1 MTAPAARSLVSR
13 ARPRPVATVGRITD
27 EGVRTGTRALSRVT
41 NESRR
46 AQVVKALRD
55 AIITGQFAPGYRLV
69 ETDLAEQLGTSRA
82 PVREALRQ
90 LEHEGLIA
98 SYPYRGTEVV
108 GVSQDEIE
116 EVLVPIRL
124 TIERFAFDRA
134 SAVLDDDDVVA
145 LQSLVD
151 EMHAAAD
158 RADADGLA
166 DTDVRFHEYVLERSG
181 QPHCLQMWRA
191 IQPRVRA
198 YFRRDA
204 PHYGT
209 QHEIAAQHQ
218 DLLDALRTRERDVV
232 RAAVEHHVTTYGRD
246 S

>member
-1 MTAPAARSLVSR
+1 MTSS
-13 ARPRPVATVGRITD
+13 
-27 EGVRTGTRALSRVT
+27 ALGRVT

-46 AQVVKALRD
+46 EQVVRALRE
-55 AIITGQFAPGYRLV
+55 AIVVGRFPPGHRLI

-82 PVREALRQ
+82 PIREALRQ

-98 SYPYRGTEVV
+98 SYPYRGTEVL

-124 TIERFAFDRA
+124 IIERFAFDRA
-134 SAVLDDDDVVA
+134 LAVLDQNDDTT

-151 EMHAAAD
+151 EMHDAAD
-158 RADADGLA
+158 RADSDRLA
-166 DTDVRFHEYVLERSG
+166 DTDVRFYEYVIERSD
-181 QPHCLQMWRA
+181 QPHCLQIWRA
-191 IQPRVRA
+191 LQPRVRA

-204 PHYGT
+204 PRYGT

-232 RAAVEHHVTTYGRD
+232 RRAVEHHVTTYGVD

>member
-1 MTAPAARSLVSR
+1 VNRIADDEAP
-13 ARPRPVATVGRITD
+13 TV
-27 EGVRTGTRALSRVT
+27 TGALSRVT

-46 AQVVKALRD
+46 HQVVKALRD
-55 AIITGQFAPGYRLV
+55 AIVTGQFPPGHRLV

-82 PVREALRQ
+82 PIREALRQ

-116 EVLVPIRL
+116 QVLVPIRL
-124 TIERFAFDRA
+124 IIERFAFDRA
-134 SAVLDDDDVVA
+134 TTVLDKDDLA
-145 LQSLVD
+145 TLQGLVD

-158 RADADGLA
+158 RGDADRLA
-166 DTDVRFHEYVLERSG
+166 DSDVRFHEYVIERSG

-204 PHYGT
+204 PHYRT
-209 QHEIAAQHQ
+209 QHDIATQHQ
-218 DLLDALRTRERDVV
+218 ELLDALRTRKNDVV
-232 RAAVEHHVTTYGRD
+232 TAAVEHHVTTYGED